1 MINGFK
7 QYLVE
12 EERTVYFTFGRMNPP
27 TIGHGKLLDALA
39 AKAGRNPYRVY
50 LSQSQN
56 AKKDPIPFMDKI
68 KHVRRMFPK
77 HARQVVINKK
87 AITPFY
93 ALTDLYNQGF
103 RKVVM
108 VAGSDRVNEYDIR
121 LNKYNGVK
129 GDHGFYNFEGGVKII
144 SAGHRD
150 ADAEGAEGASGTKQR
165 GFASDNNFT
174 MFSQGLPTSMS
185 NKDAR
190 KLFNDVR
197 KGMGLKEEKE
207 FKNHIQLEP
216 VSDLREA
223 YIRDNIFELGE
234 EVVLNKKDG
243 IVGKIQYLGSNY
255 LIVESKGERW
265 RCWLDDVSKVNPNNE
280 FKFKDFNIQATPEG
294 GVTKL
299 TENTDWVCGQCNSE
313 PCVCKSIEEAV
324 WKKHGNDGEIRIKH
338 KGKEWRVRKNYD
350 HNDRHTGEY
359 RIEYKTKNPYGGYDW
374 EWHDT
379 VRGKSHAKSRL
390 PESTQPD
397 WGTPESTKKAKQMT
411 PGEATSWAQQAAIA
425 IAKKK
430 KGIKEEDS
438 WKSEGHYTSDGKE
451 WKGFQHY
458 HNGMVMTGKTHTKDS
473 QQLFHYKELP
483 ASIRKK
489 IETGLKETAQD
500 PDIKDREGTQPKRYH
515 TGLSKATKIAR
526 DRQFKKQ
533 AKMSDRDP
541 AAYKPAPGDA
551 TAKTR
556 PSKFTKFVD
565 KMMGEHNYSSK
576 EERIKAHKRLKAKH
590 ASAGD
595 TRLAKMYDAK
605 IKRDQE

>member
-87 AITPFY
+87 VITPFY

-313 PCVCKSIEEAV
+313 PCTCKSIEEAV
-324 WKKHGNDGEIRIKH
+324 WKKHG
-338 KGKEWRVRKNYD
+338 
-350 HNDRHTGEY
+350 
-359 RIEYKTKNPYGGYDW
+359 
-374 EWHDT
+374 
-379 VRGKSHAKSRL
+379 KSRL

-515 TGLSKATKIAR
+515 AGLSKATKIAR